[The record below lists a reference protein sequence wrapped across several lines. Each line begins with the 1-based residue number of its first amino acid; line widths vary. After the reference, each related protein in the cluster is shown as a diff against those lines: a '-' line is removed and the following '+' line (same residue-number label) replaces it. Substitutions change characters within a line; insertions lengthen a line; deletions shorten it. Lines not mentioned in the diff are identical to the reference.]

1 MSKFSNKTLLLLLVV
16 LAAAVGAVKC
26 FDSKKG
32 ERNFRSELVE
42 DVDSAKVSTILI
54 YPKSKKGEEVK
65 LTKEG
70 AGWKVKITDS
80 KSQQVDSARM
90 TGLFKAILSLKPT
103 RLAARGSDKWKEF
116 EVDTTGSRLVVKEG
130 DKTTLDIII
139 GKFNFSGGREVETL
153 VRLSGEDETYAVNG
167 FLDGTF
173 NTGID
178 AYRDKTIVK
187 GSKDNFT
194 KLAFAF
200 ADTMSYFI
208 EKQDSMWLIDGVTGV
223 NATETENFLN
233 TLAALNAVSFV
244 DDVDAT
250 GLLASHTLEIDDTQG
265 NKTKV
270 EGFIQNNRKIIR
282 SSQNADNLLN
292 GDGVWE
298 KVFADKS
305 KFIRVDTL
313 VIAQ

>member
-1 MSKFSNKTLLLLLVV
+1 MSKFSNKTLLLLLVA
-16 LAAAVGAVKC
+16 LAAVVGAIKY
-26 FDSKKG
+26 FDSQKG
-32 ERNFRSELVE
+32 ERNFRSELVD

-65 LTKEG
+65 LTKDG

-90 TGLFKAILSLKPT
+90 TGLFKAILSLKPI
-103 RLAARGSDKWKEF
+103 RLAARSSDKWKEF

-139 GKFNFSGGREVETL
+139 GKFNFSSGREVETL

-187 GSKDNFT
+187 SNKDNFT
-194 KLAFAF
+194 KLTFAL
-200 ADTMSYFI
+200 ADTMRYSI
-208 EKQDSMWLIDGVTGV
+208 EKRDSMWLVDGVTGV
-223 NATETENFLN
+223 NETETQNFLSM
-233 TLAALNAVSFV
+233 LASLNATSFI
-244 DDVDAT
+244 DDVDAS

-282 SSQNADNLLN
+282 SSQNADNLLS
-292 GDGVWE
+292 GDGVWDQL
-298 KVFADKS
+298 FADKW
-305 KFIRVDTL
+305 KFARVDTST
-313 VIAQ
+313 VTK